1 MPRYIRVAA
10 AQIGAVH
17 RTSSRLETLQRMI
30 QLLDEAIAQNVQLV
44 VYPETT
50 FTTFFPRHLIHSAED
65 LDVFFESGE
74 DITANSSVKPL
85 FQRAKSGGVDL
96 YVGYAE
102 RCADGRGYNSSI
114 YYSGSLDK
122 ILSKYRKVH
131 LPGTVEPF
139 ADPHA
144 INQLE
149 KRYFSP
155 GDLGFKAFRI
165 PCLVPDKV
173 TRGGKTVFKGDDD
186 EEDTLGKGDP
196 IAGMLICNDRRWPE
210 AWRVYGLQGVEL
222 VLCGYNTPAYAPD
235 LYGQK
240 RANGGTSTS
249 TMTREEMEADAYH
262 HHRLVMEANSY
273 MNSCFSISA
282 ARAGLDDGK
291 YALIGGSSIVSP
303 RGRTIAQAKGTGDEL
318 VVAQIDLDDC
328 KAGKETVSPVKYRG
342 RRTWL
347 EIGILFANIKV
358 IQMFNFGA
366 HRRVETYG
374 LITSQTGVVEP
385 SLLDTT
391 TR

>member
-1 MPRYIRVAA
+1 MPRCIKVAA

-17 RTSSRLETLQRMI
+17 RTSSRPETLQRMI

-50 FTTFFPRHLIHSAED
+50 FTTFFPRHLIHSPED
-65 LDVFFESGE
+65 LDAFFEGDE
-74 DITANSSVKPL
+74 DITVSSAAKPL
-85 FQRAKSGGVDL
+85 FDRAKSGKVDL

-102 RCADGRGYNSSI
+102 RCADGRGYNTCI
-114 YYSGSLDK
+114 YYSGSLDR

-155 GDLGFKAFRI
+155 GNLGFKAFRI
-165 PCLVPDKV
+165 PGLVPDKV
-173 TRGGKTVFKGDDD
+173 KRGGKAYYREDEKEDDTVNKD
-186 EEDTLGKGDP
+186 DP

-210 AWRVYGLQGVEL
+210 AWRVYGLQGVEV

-235 LYGQK
+235 LYGQT
-240 RANGGTSTS
+240 RANGQTSTS
-249 TMTREEMEADAYH
+249 TLTLTPEEMEADAYH

-303 RGRTIAQAKGTGDEL
+303 RGRTIVQAKGTGDEL

-328 KAGKETVSPVKYRG
+328 KGGKETVSLVKCSD
-342 RRTWL
+342 
-347 EIGILFANIKV
+347 
-358 IQMFNFGA
+358 
-366 HRRVETYG
+366 
-374 LITSQTGVVEP
+374 LI
-385 SLLDTT
+385 
-391 TR
+391 